1 MTENLNIYT
10 LKDMR
15 KKAGLTIREAAILLG
30 KTERSISNWET
41 GEVTPSVVTARKLT
55 EIYGYTLDALDTDA
69 FYVSEQEKSR
79 TH

>member
-15 KKAGLTIREAAILLG
+15 KQAGLTIREAAILLG

-41 GEVTPSVVTARKLT
+41 GEVTPSVVTARRLT
-55 EIYGYTLDALDTDA
+55 EI
-69 FYVSEQEKSR
+69 
-79 TH
+79 